1 MMDAEKYIAQNPV
14 IREVSEKKETVW
26 VNPRYLPFDMT
37 NAVCS
42 LVVSDAMI
50 DDAAE
55 RLQRFAPFIERC
67 FPETETTHGLIESPL
82 KAIPTMQQ
90 ALEKDFSCTIPG
102 QLLLKMDS
110 HLAIAG
116 SIKARGGIY
125 EVLKH
130 AEDLALTAGKLQVTD
145 NYAKLAD
152 PEMKEFFHQY
162 TVQEGPLETWACP
175 SGS

>member
-102 QLLLKMDS
+102 QLLL
-110 HLAIAG
+110 
-116 SIKARGGIY
+116 
-125 EVLKH
+125 
-130 AEDLALTAGKLQVTD
+130 
-145 NYAKLAD
+145 
-152 PEMKEFFHQY
+152 
-162 TVQEGPLETWACP
+162 
-175 SGS
+175 